1 MTLEVKVHLVNCSH
15 YWTLF
20 LLRCCLSR
28 GLPVRW
34 MMGLQ
39 ARKFVTFLL
48 WQRSCCKLNSRIR
61 SQQRLTAIGSWFLP
75 RAESENFSGSSTS
88 SEAQGLENAVVSYL
102 LRLLLFSQL
111 HSNTCRTWQLS
122 KNCHTRVFLF
132 FSNCPLSS
140 SDTACSK
147 NLRFLWETKHLAES
161 GALL

>member
-1 MTLEVKVHLVNCSH
+1 MYSRRAAAEESFLPLVRLTIVSGLWQKPLPLDSNTTVQHEKTKVLGIEHQKQLHFFRSTSESRQRLISFSCFQNFGFSYRASKLCLFSQEMTLEVKVHLVNCSH

-61 SQQRLTAIGSWFLP
+61 SQQRLTAIGS
-75 RAESENFSGSSTS
+75 
-88 SEAQGLENAVVSYL
+88 
-102 LRLLLFSQL
+102 
-111 HSNTCRTWQLS
+111 
-122 KNCHTRVFLF
+122 
-132 FSNCPLSS
+132 
-140 SDTACSK
+140 
-147 NLRFLWETKHLAES
+147 
-161 GALL
+161 